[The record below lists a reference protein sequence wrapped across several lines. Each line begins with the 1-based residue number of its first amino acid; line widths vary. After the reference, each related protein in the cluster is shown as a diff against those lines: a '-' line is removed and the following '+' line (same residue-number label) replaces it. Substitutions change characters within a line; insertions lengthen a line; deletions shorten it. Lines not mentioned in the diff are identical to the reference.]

1 MQIMDAIYRRRAV
14 RAYKTEPVRDELIEA
29 LIEAAIQAPSAMN
42 RQPWRFTVVRDQ
54 RLLDRVSR
62 GAKRHLLEHL
72 PPDDGED
79 QLDETLRDPDFQI
92 FYHAPALI
100 LISAVRERAWGIEDC
115 ALAAENL
122 MLAAVAHGLGSC
134 WIGFAQ
140 SWLQLPEGKA
150 ALGLDADC
158 LPVAP
163 IIVGHPEFAG
173 VAGRTGQAADP
184 LDRLDRHG

>member
-14 RAYKTEPVRDELIEA
+14 RAYKAEPVRDELIHA
-29 LIEAAIQAPSAMN
+29 LIEAAVQAPSAMN

-62 GAKRHLLEHL
+62 GAKRHLLEHM

-79 QLDETLRDPDFQI
+79 QLAETLRDPDFQI

-100 LISAVRERAWGIEDC
+100 LISAVRERSWGIEDC

-150 ALGLDADC
+150 ALGLDDDC

-163 IIVGHPEFAG
+163 IIVGHPEFAPPPVERVKPQIRWIG
-173 VAGRTGQAADP
+173 
-184 LDRLDRHG
+184 